1 MINVTVTMTYSYPF
15 FGLSKSEP
23 FDFSTLLTF
32 TFFPS
37 KSANAPI
44 FYSSIFSPPFSA
56 FFSIFAPL
64 KKFLITIVKRIF
76 SIIYQKTNVMV
87 TVTLEYEERNPI
99 AQSVIKML
107 HTLGVF
113 KISKAQVISE
123 EELSEEKEKEG
134 FLYTSKINASKHFE
148 KYL

>member
-1 MINVTVTMTYSYPF
+1 
-15 FGLSKSEP
+15 
-23 FDFSTLLTF
+23 
-32 TFFPS
+32 
-37 KSANAPI
+37 
-44 FYSSIFSPPFSA
+44 
-56 FFSIFAPL
+56 
-64 KKFLITIVKRIF
+64 
-76 SIIYQKTNVMV
+76 MV

-113 KISKAQVISE
+113 KISKVQVISE